1 MVRITRTGKR
11 RTVLLVEDDRD
22 VREVF
27 REALRLEGLD
37 VRTAPDGLTALWQ
50 IEQNPP
56 DVLILDLE
64 LPRVTGLDILRDLN
78 SRPNAGAMPVVVVT
92 GTDWSV
98 TSPVFATVRKP
109 IAPDAL
115 VDVVTRALMQGGPSL
130 V

>member
-1 MVRITRTGKR
+1 M
-11 RTVLLVEDDRD
+11 LLVEDDRD